1 MEIRITN
8 QAPVILIDA
17 SYYVFHRYHATLK
30 WYGFNKVQTFISSD
44 SEGEGEKEGEKIQKL
59 NLPTN
64 DTIHHASLHTH
75 EEFINAFKKHVVAD
89 IAKLKKKWKIAQT
102 HNTNIIFCSDCPRS
116 SIWRNEIYSAYKGTR
131 VQAKT
136 FNPNIFEI
144 FYKMIIEL
152 NYYELESSN
161 LEADDIVYITTKY
174 LVDNKFDN
182 DIIII
187 TNDND
192 YLQILALRDR
202 IFIHNMLANNSDITL
217 RSKGTP
223 SIDLLLKV
231 LMGDTSDNIP
241 SIWEK
246 VGPKTA
252 LKLANM
258 SEAERNRFISS
269 KGSECQKNYDRNV
282 QLVSFSSIPLGLAQ
296 KYLDKYKFIIT

>member
-1 MEIRITN
+1 
-8 QAPVILIDA
+8 
-17 SYYVFHRYHATLK
+17 
-30 WYGFNKVQTFISSD
+30 
-44 SEGEGEKEGEKIQKL
+44 
-59 NLPTN
+59 
-64 DTIHHASLHTH
+64 LHTN
-75 EEFINAFKKHVVAD
+75 EEFIKAFKKHVIAD
-89 IAKLKKKWKIAQT
+89 IAKLRKKWKVDQS
-102 HNTNIIFCSDCPRS
+102 HHTNIIFCSDCPRS
-116 SIWRNEIYSAYKGTR
+116 NIWRNEIYSAYKGTR

-144 FYKMIIEL
+144 FYKMIVDMK
-152 NYYELESSN
+152 YYELESSN
-161 LEADDIVYITTKY
+161 LEADDIVYTTTKY
-174 LVDNKFDN
+174 LVDNNFEN
-182 DIIII
+182 DIVII

-202 IFIHNMLANNSDITL
+202 IFIHNMLANNSDISS

-223 SIDLLLKV
+223 SLDLLLKV

-258 SEAERNRFISS
+258 SEVERNKFILS
-269 KGSECQKNYDRNV
+269 KGSECQKNYDRNL

-296 KYLDKYKFIIT
+296 KYLDKYKFIVI